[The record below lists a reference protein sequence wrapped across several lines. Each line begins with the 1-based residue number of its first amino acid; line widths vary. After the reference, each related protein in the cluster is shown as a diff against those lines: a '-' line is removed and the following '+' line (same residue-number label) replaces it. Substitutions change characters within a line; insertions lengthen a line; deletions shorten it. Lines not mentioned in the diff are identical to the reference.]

1 MLGLKLNHVSKRGP
15 RRLHTPLSD
24 HTISYSW
31 YNHVQGLAQ
40 KYYFS
45 MHGDLNRLLFFCR
58 WHFLMK
64 ILASYWVSII
74 LLHTRI
80 TMIHLE
86 STVGF
91 NDLCNI
97 FIFIS
102 TDCKPNLLIVAQ
114 WCHMASWNFVSLAQV
129 MACRLMA
136 PSHYQNM
143 CWLLIIGVLH
153 HSPEVN
159 NIGNAHQSNHCNT
172 FENHTF

>member
-15 RRLHTPLSD
+15 RRLHIPSSY

-45 MHGDLNRLLFFCR
+45 MHGDQNILLIFCR
-58 WHFLMK
+58 WYFLMK

-80 TMIHLE
+80 TMIYLE

-91 NDLCNI
+91 NDLCDI

-102 TDCKPNLLIVAQ
+102 TDCKHNLLIVAQ
-114 WCHMASWNFVSLAQV
+114 WCHMASWNFV
-129 MACRLMA
+129 
-136 PSHYQNM
+136 
-143 CWLLIIGVLH
+143 IIGSGNGLSPDGTKPLPEPVFTSHHWSASPFTWSQLH
-153 HSPEVN
+153 WECS
-159 NIGNAHQSNHCNT
+159 SK
-172 FENHTF
+172 